1 MKQGSFDEEIFID
14 SDVVTVIDL
23 IADYS
28 QHHKIHPLI
37 VDVEKGTDPGP
48 GVKRYFITDQLQW
61 GPFRF
66 KVKYQADI
74 LSVST
79 DTVHTEAYRT
89 LPI

>member
-48 GVKRYFITDQLQW
+48 GGGLY
-61 GPFRF
+61 
-66 KVKYQADI
+66 Y
-74 LSVST
+74 
-79 DTVHTEAYRT
+79 
-89 LPI
+89 